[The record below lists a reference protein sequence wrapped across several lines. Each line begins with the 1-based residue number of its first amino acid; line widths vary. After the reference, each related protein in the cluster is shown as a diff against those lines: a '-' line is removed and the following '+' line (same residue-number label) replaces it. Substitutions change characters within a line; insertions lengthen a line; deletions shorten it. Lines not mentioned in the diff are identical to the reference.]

1 MTEESSCG
9 TGGGPVGAFHCR
21 DARRSSRCGHHRSC
35 RRLGAAVIEPA
46 LVPSLLAE
54 IGGGLSAVVN
64 LALGCAVIALYRR
77 NNALQDKMLDMALTM
92 GRENR
97 DLLTVTNA
105 TVSAST
111 QTITEA
117 VRRMEDRR

>member
-1 MTEESSCG
+1 M
-9 TGGGPVGAFHCR
+9 
-21 DARRSSRCGHHRSC
+21 
-35 RRLGAAVIEPA
+35 IEPT